1 MNEILNKALL
11 VGDKLMPEMHLRQ
24 PKFTSNTCRPFTK
37 NKDKIKKIKET
48 GGLIYLS
55 KPTEQSSPS
64 TWHGLWKFY
73 GFV

>member
-37 NKDKIKKIKET
+37 NKDKIKKN
-48 GGLIYLS
+48 
-55 KPTEQSSPS
+55 
-64 TWHGLWKFY
+64 
-73 GFV
+73 